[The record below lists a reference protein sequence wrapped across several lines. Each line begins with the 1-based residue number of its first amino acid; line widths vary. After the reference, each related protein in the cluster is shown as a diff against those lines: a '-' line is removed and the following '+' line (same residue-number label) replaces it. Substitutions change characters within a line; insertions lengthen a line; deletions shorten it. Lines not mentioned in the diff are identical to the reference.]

1 MIPVSRQLTKTWLLK
16 TENLSVVRACRRQ
29 IEEEFGVTLHLNSE
43 DLVEQIQEYAYISAD
58 PGLRQLAQA
67 IEDGL
72 THASAEHLPLTDL
85 GNIPVVRPIRT
96 PRMRWDKTR
105 H

>member
-1 MIPVSRQLTKTWLLK
+1 MIPLSRQLTKTWLLK

-29 IEEEFGVTLHLNSE
+29 IEDEFGVTLHLDSE
-43 DLVEQIQEYAYISAD
+43 DLVEQIQEYAYISTD
-58 PGLRQLAQA
+58 PALRHLARV
-67 IEDGL
+67 IESGL
-72 THASAEHLPLTDL
+72 THAHAAELPTSDL
-85 GNIPVVRPIRT
+85 ANIPVVKPIRT